1 MCLFAYGGKGVTIFQ
16 EVKASEYAI
25 CIIEDTET
33 EIDNFSPYL
42 PAFSHYTPESDGFF
56 THTL

>member
-1 MCLFAYGGKGVTIFQ
+1 MCLFTYGGKGVTIFQ

-42 PAFSHYTPESDGFF
+42 PAFSRSHS
-56 THTL
+56 

>member
-1 MCLFAYGGKGVTIFQ
+1 MCLFTYGGKGVTIFQ

-42 PAFSHYTPESDGFF
+42 PAFSHS
-56 THTL
+56 HS